1 MGPNTFLLIFL
12 FLFTLGILL
21 IDIKFL
27 NQYDLSKKIMIKLFI
42 SIFTTFILWLVTL
55 VDRYGETGYSLKT
68 FVDYYG
74 LRYGDTI
81 DFNYH
86 IKTDHAGKKDKE
98 IKTPIC
104 KIDGNIID
112 GNLKIKTITNC
123 DKDEDIVE
131 KYKKLF
137 TSAADFTDTK
147 TNEIQDDSVF
157 SVSNIQDFIYL

>member
-55 VDRYGETGYSLKT
+55 ADRYSETRYSLKK

-86 IKTDHAGKKDKE
+86 IKTDHTGKDKG

-104 KIDGNIID
+104 KIDGNISD
-112 GNLKIKTITNC
+112 GKLNIKTITNC
-123 DKDEDIVE
+123 DTDEGIVG

-137 TSAADFTDTK
+137 TSVADFTDTNTK
-147 TNEIQDDSVF
+147 KKLDDSKF
-157 SVSNIQDFIYL
+157 SISNIQDFIYL